1 MSAILTPVGLL
12 LIILTGY
19 LFKRFGLFGQKDYRV
34 LQTAEF
40 NIVLPGAIVYS
51 FATNPHD
58 ISLLLIR
65 YSHSCLLLSRSC
77 SSFWPPASAM

>member
-12 LIILTGY
+12 LIILAGY

-40 NIVLPGAIVYS
+40 NIR
-51 FATNPHD
+51 ATRCHR
-58 ISLLLIR
+58 ILVR
-65 YSHSCLLLSRSC
+65 HQ
-77 SSFWPPASAM
+77 SA

>member
-12 LIILTGY
+12 LIILAGY

-51 FATNPHD
+51 FAT
-58 ISLLLIR
+58 IRMTSRCCLFR

>member
-40 NIVLPGAIVYS
+40 I
-51 FATNPHD
+51 
-58 ISLLLIR
+58 
-65 YSHSCLLLSRSC
+65 
-77 SSFWPPASAM
+77 